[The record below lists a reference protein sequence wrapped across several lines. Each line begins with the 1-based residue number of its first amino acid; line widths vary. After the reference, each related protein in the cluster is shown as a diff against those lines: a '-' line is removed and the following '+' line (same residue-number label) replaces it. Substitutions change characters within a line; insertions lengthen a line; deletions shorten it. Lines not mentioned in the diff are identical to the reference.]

1 MISEDVMEKI
11 GLLAGLGKLP
21 VEFSRA
27 AKNMGFEVFAIALV
41 DGVDADLQANTT
53 DLQKI
58 NIARLDTILEHLKS
72 NNVAKVTMIGK
83 ITKEILFSGEHEM
96 PDAHMLRVLASLP
109 DRSDD
114 TMMMAFVKELALA
127 GIQVFDQ
134 TALLKTL
141 MPSAGVLT
149 KRAPTDEEI
158 KDMEFGFKIAKE
170 IGGLDIG
177 QTVVVKHLA
186 VMAVEAIEGTDA
198 CVRRGGQLARGNA
211 VVAKV
216 AKPKQDNRFDMPA
229 VGVQTIESMIEAG
242 AKALVMEAGKTL
254 LVEKEKVIALA
265 DANDIAIMAM

>member
-1 MISEDVMEKI
+1 
-11 GLLAGLGKLP
+11 
-21 VEFSRA
+21 
-27 AKNMGFEVFAIALV
+27 
-41 DGVDADLQANTT
+41 
-53 DLQKI
+53 
-58 NIARLDTILEHLKS
+58 
-72 NNVAKVTMIGK
+72 
-83 ITKEILFSGEHEM
+83 M

>member
-1 MISEDVMEKI
+1 MEKI

-72 NNVAKVTMIGK
+72 NHVAKVTMIGK

-198 CVRRGGQLARGNA
+198 CVRRGSQLARGNA